1 MAIRPRGEKRR
12 QRCVMAT
19 DSEWTVIGEDAEAEG
34 LSVSEYIVR
43 ALLEWRETVGAM
55 RVGSEWGS
63 VG

>member
-1 MAIRPRGEKRR
+1 MAVRPRGEKRR

-43 ALLEWRETVGAM
+43 TLLEWRETVAAM
-55 RVGSEWGS
+55 RVGDEWSS
-63 VG
+63 VR

>member
-19 DSEWTVIGEDAEAEG
+19 DTEWTMICEVAEAEG

-43 ALLEWRETVGAM
+43 VLLDWRELAGSIGAG
-55 RVGSEWGS
+55 RG
-63 VG
+63 

>member
-19 DSEWTVIGEDAEAEG
+19 DSEWTMIGEDAEAEG

-43 ALLEWRETVGAM
+43 VLLDWREMVS
-55 RVGSEWGS
+55 GSR
-63 VG
+63 

>member
-19 DSEWTVIGEDAEAEG
+19 DSEWAMIGEDAEVEG

-43 ALLEWRETVGAM
+43 ALLEWRGTVGAM
-55 RVGSEWGS
+55 HAGSEWGS
-63 VG
+63 VR